1 MSGPSLNEQSEK
13 WLVGALLA
21 DPKLIGQARELEPLA
36 LNRDDLRT
44 IFRAMLAID
53 SEGKPLDLVSVAV
66 RLEEDGTL
74 GEVGGPLVLKSLADD
89 APYVVHVGE
98 WCEKIRD
105 TAERRGLV
113 REALAVTRMGDDAGI
128 STETL
133 RERLRTANNDGALAR
148 GGWAD
153 PTPLPDDLPDVMP
166 FDDELLPSTF
176 RPWIKDIAERLQ
188 CPPDFPAVAA
198 MIPLGVI
205 VGRKVG
211 IRPKRQDDWLVVP
224 NLWGAVIG
232 RPSVM
237 KSPAIREPLKV
248 LGRLEVEGRDNFQAA
263 QLDYEARLA
272 VHAARKTALGRKV
285 SKGEGDDAVES
296 MAAFLAEA
304 PEQPVR
310 KRYMTNDATVP
321 KLGEILSQNPNGVG
335 VVRDELIGLLRSL
348 DREENGPDRAFYL
361 ECWNGDNRFTFDRI
375 GRGTVEIES
384 AITSLIGSIQP
395 GPLRDYF
402 RDAVRGGKGDDGM
415 LQRFQ
420 LAVWPDISAEWR
432 NVDRW
437 PDTKA
442 KQVAWETY
450 KTLDILTVEE
460 LGAEQDKHDAD
471 GIPFVRFTPAAQ
483 DRFDEWRGT
492 LERRL
497 RSNELTPYL
506 EAHLAKYRS
515 LIPSLALLTHLAERS
530 AGGVGPSA
538 LDRAIRWA
546 EYLETHARR
555 IYGHAVQSDVAAAKL
570 LLTKLRKGG
579 LHDGFTARD
588 VYRPQWSGLTE
599 RQAVEDALALLV
611 DHGYLREHE
620 HPNARKPVATYTI
633 NPKCLKAAPPRTD
646 KADIDSS
653 RPIIVSNVSDLPAPF
668 LKHTAPETADEWG
681 DVA

>member
-1 MSGPSLNEQSEK
+1 MSASDK
-13 WLVGALLA
+13 
-21 DPKLIGQARELEPLA
+21 
-36 LNRDDLRT
+36 
-44 IFRAMLAID
+44 
-53 SEGKPLDLVSVAV
+53 
-66 RLEEDGTL
+66 
-74 GEVGGPLVLKSLADD
+74 
-89 APYVVHVGE
+89 
-98 WCEKIRD
+98 
-105 TAERRGLV
+105 AERAAE
-113 REALAVTRMGDDAGI
+113 RESWTSSAPVE
-128 STETL
+128 SNE
-133 RERLRTANNDGALAR
+133 
-148 GGWAD
+148 WPD
-153 PTPLPDDLPDVMP
+153 PEPLPDDLPAVMP

-176 RPWIKDIAERLQ
+176 RPWIVDIAERLQ

-198 MIPLGVI
+198 MIALGVI

-211 IRPKRQDDWLVVP
+211 IRPKRQDEWLVVP

-248 LGRLEVEGRDNFQAA
+248 LERLEVEGRNNFQAA

-285 SKGEGDDAVES
+285 SKSEGDDAVES

-310 KRYMTNDATVP
+310 RRYKTNDATVP

-335 VVRDELIGLLRSL
+335 VVRDELVGLLRSL

-361 ECWNGDNRFTFDRI
+361 ESWNGDNRFTFDRI

-384 AITSLIGSIQP
+384 CIVSIVGSIQP

-442 KQVAWETY
+442 KQEAWNTFRS
-450 KTLDILTVEE
+450 LDGLTAEE
-460 LGAEQDKHDAD
+460 LGAEHDKHDAD
-471 GIPFVRFTPAAQ
+471 GIPFVRFTPSAQ
-483 DRFDEWRGT
+483 DRFDEWRET
-492 LERRL
+492 LEWRL
-497 RSNELTPYL
+497 RSGDLTPHL

-515 LIPSLALLTHLAERS
+515 LIPSLALLAHLAERS
-530 AGGVGPSA
+530 DGGVGLPA

-570 LLTKLRKGG
+570 LLAKLRKGD
-579 LHDGFTARD
+579 LRDGFTARV

-599 RQAVEDALALLV
+599 RQEVEEALALLV

-633 NPKCLKAAPPRTD
+633 NPKCAKAAPPLT
-646 KADIDSS
+646 AIAAIEAP
-653 RPIIVSNVSDLPAPF
+653 RPTIGSNGSDPPAPF
-668 LKHTAPETADEWG
+668 LKHTAPETSDEWE